1 MKENIEITHGLV
13 FSQRVMLA
21 LIDKGLS
28 RQAAYEMV
36 QRHAMKAWADGQD
49 FLSLLKADSE
59 VTSVLPAA
67 ELAKLFDYGYYLRH
81 VDEIFRRLGLDK

>member
-1 MKENIEITHGLV
+1 MAAAG
-13 FSQRVMLA
+13 A
-21 LIDKGLS
+21 LSPRAPRNARSAGQQTRSKS
-28 RQAAYEMV
+28 
-36 QRHAMKAWADGQD
+36 WADGQD
-49 FLSLLKADSE
+49 FLSLLKSDGK